1 MTHAEIYAV
10 YMDHLTARTKAG
22 FSMPGSRAVE
32 DTAYEC
38 DTSIHEVC
46 IAISVMEQAA

>member
-1 MTHAEIYAV
+1 MTNAEIYQV
-10 YMDHLTARTKAG
+10 YCDHKAARTKAG

-38 DTSIHEVC
+38 DVSLKDVC
-46 IAISVMEQAA
+46 AAISDMEKAA